1 VPLFETS
8 LPATPPRSRPLL
20 ESLPLS
26 CALGLVVT
34 LLGCDLFDSD
44 RRPYTPFR
52 PATGDAA
59 SQTVGSAPPTPATAP
74 PTLVKPSLNREALIA
89 PPDAKEWRI
98 ADRELRAPVGLAFNL
113 GLSGG
118 LGGGHERDV
127 LAWLVGT
134 PDKPVIGELWLY
146 PENGPARLVASAPGF
161 LPTGPS
167 CTHAA
172 HLQQTGPSTIA
183 LDIQAACNTPLLPRA
198 PVRSVSVLEPLRDPP
213 KIVGF
218 QLAAPAPGEVLD
230 LEIASRDRDKD
241 GRDDVELSL
250 AVSTGQGPLARAS
263 FVWLDRSAGLS
274 RDSSEPLAS
283 FARLGAWA
291 GERAENHK
299 SSSEVAD
306 AVDAARRLYGS
317 LCSESGVARIALDTG
332 EELPCGE
339 LGAVFQAL
347 TAANINADL
356 SLGHVERG
364 FADLAQYDWFP
375 SGSKADSE
383 RFVKAE
389 LKQLLGRV
397 TRRHVIKLVPLEGHP
412 RDLDSGPHYSPLS
425 FYSDGSLLLLTP
437 TGIVRAAPDGRFEYD
452 AGSKVL
458 AWSTTVTGPN
468 GERLTGVA
476 FPCER
481 SEVSWLRSAPNGAP
495 LPPLPSNLIA
505 PRPGACQASSPFTP
519 PRVVPIAWTS
529 EGVSAFVGATLVG
542 PLPAHPPMGSAVSPN
557 GRFAIVPTPWGLL
570 VTGKEKPALWVFDD
584 PTLSAQLRDCV
595 VNDNAQ
601 AAACILRGG
610 PQVILPDPKNG

>member
-1 VPLFETS
+1 MV
-8 LPATPPRSRPLL
+8 
-20 ESLPLS
+20 
-26 CALGLVVT
+26 G
-34 LLGCDLFDSD
+34 
-44 RRPYTPFR
+44 
-52 PATGDAA
+52 AA
-59 SQTVGSAPPTPATAP
+59 SPAPPVAA

-89 PPDAKEWRI
+89 PPDAKEWRLGE
-98 ADRELRAPVGLAFNL
+98 RLLQAPDGLAFNL

-118 LGGGHERDV
+118 FAGGHERDV
-127 LAWLVGT
+127 LAWLIGT

-146 PENGPARLVASAPGF
+146 PEAGPARLVATAPAF

-172 HLQQTGPSTIA
+172 HLQQTGPSSIT
-183 LDIQAACNTPLLPRA
+183 LDIQASCNTPLLPRA

-218 QLAAPAPGEVLD
+218 QLAAAAPGESLD

-250 AVSTGQGPLARAS
+250 AVSTGQGTDARAS

-274 RDSSEPLAS
+274 RDSAEPLAS
-283 FARLGAWA
+283 FARLGALA

-299 SSSEVAD
+299 SSAEVAD
-306 AVDAARRLYGS
+306 GVDAARRLYAN
-317 LCSESGVARIALDTG
+317 LCSESGVSRISLDTG

-347 TAANINADL
+347 TAASINADL
-356 SLGHVERG
+356 SLGRVERG
-364 FADLAQYDWFP
+364 FADLAQHTWFP
-375 SGSKADSE
+375 SGAKADAD
-383 RFVKAE
+383 RFIKTE

-397 TRRHVIKLVPLEGHP
+397 TRRHVVKLVPLQGHP
-412 RDLDSGPHYSPLS
+412 RDLESGPHYSPLS
-425 FYSDGSLLLLTP
+425 FHADGSLLLLTP
-437 TGIVRAAPDGRFEYD
+437 TGVVRAAPDGRFEYN
-452 AGSKVL
+452 AGPEVV
-458 AWSTTVTGPN
+458 AWPTAVAAPN
-468 GERLTGVA
+468 GELLTGVA

-495 LPPLPSNLIA
+495 LPALSSGLVA
-505 PRPGACQASSPFTP
+505 PRPGACRAGSPFLP
-519 PRVVPIAWTS
+519 PRVVPIAWTN
-529 EGVSAFVGATLVG
+529 EGVSAFVGGTLVG
-542 PLPAHPPMGSAVSPN
+542 SLPAHPPMGSPVSPN

-595 VNDNAQ
+595 INDNAQ
-601 AAACILRGG
+601 AAACLLRGG
-610 PQVILPDPKNG
+610 PQVILPDPKSG